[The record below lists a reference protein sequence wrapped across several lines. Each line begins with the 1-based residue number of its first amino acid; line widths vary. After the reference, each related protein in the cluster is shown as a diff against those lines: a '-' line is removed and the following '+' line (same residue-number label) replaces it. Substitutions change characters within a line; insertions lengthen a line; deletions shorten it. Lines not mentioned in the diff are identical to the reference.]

1 MQERRHL
8 EGLGLRTMQVGAGI
22 GIAVLA
28 ATFFLSFYVDHSIK
42 RFLYSYL
49 TSFVFFLSLSLGAFF
64 FLPLQHLV
72 RAGWSVVVRRIAEI
86 MAVNMALLAI
96 LFIPILLG
104 MSVIFKWTDANLAA
118 VDHLIA
124 IKQPYLNLTF
134 FLARALFYFAVWIG
148 FAMFFFRNSRQQ
160 DESGDPALTLRMEA
174 WSPLA
179 MILFALTLTFA
190 SIDWIMSLDPHW
202 FSTIFGVYYFAGSVV
217 GFLSLLVLAVYWQQ
231 SNGIL
236 QNVITKEHYHDL
248 GKLMFGFVVFWAYIA
263 FSQFMLIWYAN
274 IPETTGWFLRRWQGD
289 WMVVSLL
296 LFVAHFVIPFFGLI
310 SRYPKR
316 QKNILAFWAI
326 WLLVVHYIDLYWLIM
341 PEYGKAIGAE
351 GIAPFSLLDI
361 GCLIGMGGLYVAGF
375 AFFARGSSL
384 VPMKDPRIKESLNFH
399 NV

>member
-1 MQERRHL
+1 
-8 EGLGLRTMQVGAGI
+8 
-22 GIAVLA
+22 
-28 ATFFLSFYVDHSIK
+28 
-42 RFLYSYL
+42 
-49 TSFVFFLSLSLGAFF
+49 
-64 FLPLQHLV
+64 
-72 RAGWSVVVRRIAEI
+72 
-86 MAVNMALLAI
+86 
-96 LFIPILLG
+96 
-104 MSVIFKWTDANLAA
+104 
-118 VDHLIA
+118 
-124 IKQPYLNLTF
+124 
-134 FLARALFYFAVWIG
+134 
-148 FAMFFFRNSRQQ
+148 MFFFRNSRQQ

-236 QNVITKEHYHDL
+236 QNVITKEHYHDI